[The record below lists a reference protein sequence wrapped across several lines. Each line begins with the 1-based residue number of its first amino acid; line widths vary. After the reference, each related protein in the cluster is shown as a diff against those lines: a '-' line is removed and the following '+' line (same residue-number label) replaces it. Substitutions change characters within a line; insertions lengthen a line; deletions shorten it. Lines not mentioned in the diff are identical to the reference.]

1 MLELPSPIGETRSPQ
16 PPGPR
21 GRLLWLRPL
30 LLTLLSAATASAE
43 SGPAVAEPAPA
54 EPGVHLLGALAVG
67 RGLRF
72 NNPYRLATPLGDTA
86 ESVSLAA
93 TYLDLGAGVLF
104 PLAPKLEHGAAL
116 DAVLAL
122 DGIAQL
128 VIVPAY
134 LLQFNASRLLAL
146 RGRLGIPMVVAP
158 DSSLGLEAGLGSRFE
173 LAYGLGLTAELVGS
187 VFFGAAT
194 EQKSVTTIP
203 MLALQFGVSFDRRVS
218 W

>member
-1 MLELPSPIGETRSPQ
+1 VAEFFSL
-16 PPGPR
+16 GPR
-21 GRLLWLRPL
+21 GLRRGLGTLLSA
-30 LLTLLSAATASAE
+30 LLSAATASAE
-43 SGPAVAEPAPA
+43 SAPPAAASLSS

-86 ESVSLAA
+86 ESVSLSA
-93 TYLDLGAGVLF
+93 TYLDLGAGILF
-104 PLAPKLEHGAAL
+104 PAATRLEHGAAL
-116 DAVLAL
+116 DAMIAL

-128 VIVPAY
+128 VLTPAY
-134 LLQFNASRLLAL
+134 LLQFNATRLWAV
-146 RGRLGIPMVVAP
+146 RGRLGIPVVVAP
-158 DSSLGLEAGLGSRFE
+158 DSSLGLEAGFGSRFE
-173 LAYGLGLTAELVGS
+173 LGYGLGLTAELVGS

-203 MLALQFGVSFDRRVS
+203 ILALQLGVSFDRRVA

>member
-1 MLELPSPIGETRSPQ
+1 VAELLSLSARRRR
-16 PPGPR
+16 PG
-21 GRLLWLRPL
+21 LAA
-30 LLTLLSAATASAE
+30 LLSALLIAVTASAE
-43 SGPAVAEPAPA
+43 SAPPAAAPSS
-54 EPGVHLLGALAVG
+54 EPGVHLLGALAIG

-86 ESVSLAA
+86 ESVSLSA
-93 TYLDLGAGVLF
+93 TYLDLGAGMLF
-104 PLAPKLEHGAAL
+104 PAATRLEHGAAL

-128 VIVPAY
+128 VLTPAY
-134 LLQFNASRLLAL
+134 LLQFDAARLWAV
-146 RGRLGIPMVVAP
+146 RGRLGIPIVVAP
-158 DSSLGLEAGLGSRFE
+158 DSSLGLEAGFGSRFE
-173 LAYGLGLTAELVGS
+173 LGYGLGLTAELVGS

-203 MLALQFGVSFDRRVS
+203 TLALQLGVSFDRRVA

>member
-1 MLELPSPIGETRSPQ
+1 VAESLWLLPRA
-16 PPGPR
+16 R
-21 GRLLWLRPL
+21 WLWARLLLL
-30 LLTLLSAATASAE
+30 ALLTAAPASADTAS
-43 SGPAVAEPAPA
+43 PAADSPAA
-54 EPGVHLLGALAVG
+54 EPGVHLMAALAVG

-86 ESVSLAA
+86 ESVSLSA
-93 TYLDLGAGVLF
+93 TYLDLGAGILF
-104 PLAPKLEHGAAL
+104 PAAAQLEHGAAF

-128 VIVPAY
+128 VMTPAY
-134 LLQFNASRLLAL
+134 LLQFNATRLWAL
-146 RGRLGIPMVVAP
+146 RGRLGIPIVVAP
-158 DSSLGLEAGLGSRFE
+158 DGSLGLEAGLGSRFE

-203 MLALQFGVSFDRRVS
+203 MLALQLGVCFDRRVAR
-218 W
+218 

>member
-1 MLELPSPIGETRSPQ
+1 LRAQRRWLWALLPALLITATAAAESAAPA
-16 PPGPR
+16 GP
-21 GRLLWLRPL
+21 
-30 LLTLLSAATASAE
+30 SAAT
-43 SGPAVAEPAPA
+43 
-54 EPGVHLLGALAVG
+54 EPGVHLMGALAIG

-86 ESVSLAA
+86 ESVSLSA
-93 TYLDLGAGVLF
+93 TYLDLGAGILF
-104 PLAPKLEHGAAL
+104 PAAARLEHGAAF

-128 VIVPAY
+128 VLTPAY
-134 LLQFNASRLLAL
+134 LLQYDATRRWAL
-146 RGRLGIPMVVAP
+146 RGRLGIPIVVAP

-203 MLALQFGVSFDRRVS
+203 ILALQLGVCFDRSVA